1 MTYHNT
7 NIISDAAR
15 KIIMLANNG
24 EKLQTSG
31 LAVSSPGALTDREGA
46 PNVCHLHL
54 HLTVPDIITYSLT
67 LPG

>member
-7 NIISDAAR
+7 SIISDAAR
-15 KIIMLANNG
+15 KIMLANDG
-24 EKLQTSG
+24 GKLQTSG
-31 LAVSSPGALTDREGA
+31 VAVSSPCALTDREGA
-46 PNVCHLHL
+46 PNVWHLHL